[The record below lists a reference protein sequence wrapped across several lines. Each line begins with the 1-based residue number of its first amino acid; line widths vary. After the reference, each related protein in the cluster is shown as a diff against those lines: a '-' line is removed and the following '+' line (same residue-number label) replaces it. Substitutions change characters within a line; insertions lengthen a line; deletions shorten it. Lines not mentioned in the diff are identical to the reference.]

1 MAKAK
6 RKKGKSKISAILLV
20 IVIIIAG
27 IVTYFQSNTPEED
40 ESSVTTTNWAEALAS
55 AGLLPNGTTQS
66 DSSNGLCVDFVDVGQ
81 GDCTFISCEGK
92 NMLIDCGEAESY
104 QTVKS
109 YLKNKGV
116 NKLDIVVATH
126 PHSDHIGGMYMLIE
140 DFEIGTFI
148 MPKIPKSITPTT
160 KTYQKMISALSEK
173 SITPDYAQTGKNYYL
188 SDSEIKILGPVK
200 NYDDLNNMSVVLML
214 EYGKSKFLFTGDAE
228 SEAEKDIISN
238 SDDLKCDVL
247 KLGHHGSKTSSSDEF
262 LKAASP
268 KTVVI
273 SVGEN
278 NEYSHPHSQ
287 TMKKL
292 YKLDVTIFRTDKDS
306 TVKMRIPSQ
315 SSEIIYPN

>member
-6 RKKGKSKISAILLV
+6 RKKGKSKIPAILLV
-20 IVIIIAG
+20 AVIIIAG

-40 ESSVTTTNWAEALAS
+40 ESSETTNWAEALAS
-55 AGLLPNGTTQS
+55 AGLLPNGSAQA
-66 DSSNGLCVDFVDVGQ
+66 DFSNGLCVDFVDVGQ
-81 GDCTFISCEGK
+81 GDCTFISCDGK

-148 MPKIPKSITPTT
+148 MSKIPKSIIPTT

-173 SITPDYAQTGKNYYL
+173 SITPDYARTGKNYYL
-188 SDSEIKILGPVK
+188 SDSKIKILGPVK

-214 EYGKSKFLFTGDAE
+214 EYGNSKFLFTGDAE

-268 KTVVI
+268 KTIVI

-287 TMKKL
+287 TLKKL
-292 YKLDVTIFRTDKDS
+292 YKLDVMIFRTDKDS

>member
-6 RKKGKSKISAILLV
+6 KRKSKSKISALILAAV
-20 IVIIIAG
+20 ILIAG
-27 IVTYFQSNTPEED
+27 FVTYFQNNTSESD
-40 ESSVTTTNWAEALAS
+40 ESSEPSSNWAEALAS
-55 AGLLPNGTTQS
+55 AGLLPNGSTQTA
-66 DSSNGLCVDFVDVGQ
+66 SSNGLCVDFVDVGQ

-109 YLKNKGV
+109 YLKNRGV
-116 NKLDIVVATH
+116 SKLDIVVATH

-160 KTYQKMISALSEK
+160 KTYQKMISALHEK
-173 SITPDYAQTGKNYYL
+173 SLTPDYAQVGKNYYL
-188 SDSEIKILGPVK
+188 SDSHIKILAPVK

-214 EYGKSKFLFTGDAE
+214 EYGSSKFLFTGDAE
-228 SEAEKDIISN
+228 AEAEKDIIST
-238 SDDLKCDVL
+238 SADLKCDVL

-268 KTVVI
+268 KAVVI
-273 SVGEN
+273 SVGKN

-292 YKLDVTIFRTDKDS
+292 YKLDVMIYRTDKDS
-306 TVKMRIPSQ
+306 TVKLRVPSQ
-315 SSEIIYPN
+315 SSEIIYPD